1 MLTLLSTIAS
11 FLTGGLP
18 KLLELFKDRGD
29 KKHELEMMR
38 LSYEREAMMA
48 ERGFVAQQR
57 VEEIRADAAVAQA
70 AVAERLALYKHDTDI
85 GKGASQWI
93 IGLRASVRPVITY
106 CMFFMLCTI
115 NAFGCWYAVQQ
126 GIPFYDAMTVLWD
139 EDTQAL
145 FASIIAFW
153 FGTQAFSSRARR

>member
-11 FLTGGLP
+11 FLAGGLP

-38 LSYEREAMMA
+38 MSVEREMQMA
-48 ERGFVAQQR
+48 ERGLVAQQR
-57 VEEIRADAAVAQA
+57 IEEIRADAAVAQA
-70 AVAERLALYKHDTDI
+70 VASERLALYEHDADI
-85 GKGASQWI
+85 GKGAPKWV

-106 CMFFMLCTI
+106 CMFFMLCLI
-115 NAFGCWYAVQQ
+115 NAFGCWYAVKQ
-126 GIPFYDAMTVLWD
+126 GVPFYDALGVLWTEND
-139 EDTQAL
+139 QAL

-153 FGTQAFSSRARR
+153 FGSQSFSNARK

>member
-38 LSYEREAMMA
+38 MSIEREMQMA
-48 ERGFVAQQR
+48 ERGLVAQQR
-57 VEEIRADAAVAQA
+57 IEEIRADAAMAQA
-70 AVAERLALYKHDTDI
+70 AASERLALYQHDTDI
-85 GKGASQWI
+85 GKGAPKWV

-106 CMFFMLCTI
+106 GMFGMLCAI
-115 NAFGCWYAVQQ
+115 NMFGCWYAVQQ
-126 GIPFYDAMTVLWD
+126 GVPFAEALVMLWD
-139 EDTQAL
+139 EETQAL
-145 FASIIAFW
+145 FASIIAFH
-153 FGTQAFSSRARR
+153 FGARSFGK

>member
-1 MLTLLSTIAS
+1 MLTLLSTLAS

-38 LSYEREAMMA
+38 ISVEREMRMA

-57 VEEIRADAAVAQA
+57 IEEIRAESAAVQA
-70 AVAERLALYKHDTDI
+70 MASERLALYKHDTDI
-85 GKGASQWI
+85 GKGAPKWAI
-93 IGLRASVRPVITY
+93 ALRTSVRPVITY
-106 CMFFMLCTI
+106 CMFFMLCAI
-115 NAFGCWYAVQQ
+115 NAFGCWYAVKQ
-126 GIPFYDAMTVLWD
+126 GVPFGEALLILWD

-153 FGTQAFSSRARR
+153 FGSQAFGSARR

>member
-38 LSYEREAMMA
+38 LSVEREMQMA
-48 ERGFVAQQR
+48 ERGLVAQQR
-57 VEEIRADAAVAQA
+57 IEEIRADAAMAQA
-70 AVAERLALYKHDTDI
+70 AASERLALYEHDVDI
-85 GKGASQWI
+85 GKGAPKWV

-106 CMFFMLCTI
+106 GMFSMLCFI

-126 GIPFYDAMTVLWD
+126 GVPFAEALVLLWD
-139 EDTQAL
+139 EGTQAL
-145 FASIIAFW
+145 FASIIAFH
-153 FGTQAFSSRARR
+153 FGARSFGK

>member
-1 MLTLLSTIAS
+1 MLTLLSTLAS

-38 LSYEREAMMA
+38 MSVEREMQMA
-48 ERGFVAQQR
+48 ERGLVAQQR
-57 VEEIRADAAVAQA
+57 IEEIRADAAAAQA
-70 AVAERLALYKHDTDI
+70 MASERLALYQHDTDI
-85 GKGASQWI
+85 GKGAPKWV

-106 CMFFMLCTI
+106 CMFFMLCLI
-115 NAFGCWYAVQQ
+115 NAFGCWYAVKQ
-126 GIPFYDAMTVLWD
+126 GVPFYDALGVLWTEND
-139 EDTQAL
+139 QAL

-153 FGTQAFSSRARR
+153 FGSQAFGSARK

>member
-38 LSYEREAMMA
+38 LSVEREMQMA
-48 ERGFVAQQR
+48 ERGLVAQQR
-57 VEEIRADAAVAQA
+57 IEEIRADAAMAQA
-70 AVAERLALYKHDTDI
+70 AASERLALYEHDTDI
-85 GKGASQWI
+85 GKGAPKWV

-106 CMFFMLCTI
+106 CMFFMLCFI
-115 NAFGCWYAVQQ
+115 NIFGCWYAVKQ
-126 GIPFYDAMTVLWD
+126 GVGFEEALNLLWD
-139 EDTQAL
+139 DDTQAL
-145 FASIIAFW
+145 FAAILSFW
-153 FGTQAFSSRARR
+153 FGAKAFGSARQ